1 MNMPASD
8 AQSEIHLGLLLIDDF
23 ALLSYASLIEPFRAA
38 NALGGRARY
47 RWTHFSVDGGP
58 VAASNG
64 AMVLADRR
72 VGEEAPCDLLF
83 VVAGGDP
90 RRFADAATFAWLRRL
105 ASRGAAI
112 GGVSGGPYLLARA
125 GLLDGHRATVH
136 WEHADLLR
144 DAFPRVALEGGLYV
158 IDRQRM
164 TCAGGT
170 AGLDLAIA
178 LIGRDHGPGLALQ
191 VGEWFIRTD
200 ARGPERPQRADL
212 ADRFGVRDARLL
224 RALAAMEGALEE
236 PLDGDA
242 LAMVAGLSRRQLERL
257 FQRLLG
263 TSIGEVY
270 QRIRLDHARHLLRA
284 TGLSVTDVAVASGF
298 ASASHFS
305 RAFKAR
311 FGLAPRDARSSAMD
325 QKRADSA
332 AALR

>member
-1 MNMPASD
+1 MPISD
-8 AQSEIHLGLLLIDDF
+8 AQAEIHLGLLLIDDY

-38 NALGGRARY
+38 NALGGQARY

-64 AMVLADRR
+64 VMVLADRR
-72 VGEEAPCDLLF
+72 VGEDASCDLLF

-90 RRFADAATFAWLRRL
+90 RRFADTATFAWLRRL
-105 ASRGAAI
+105 ASLGTAL

-144 DAFPRVALEGGLYV
+144 DGFPRVALEGGLYV

-178 LIGRDHGPGLALQ
+178 LIGRDHGPDLALR

-200 ARGPERPQRADL
+200 ARGPDRSQRASP
-212 ADRFGVRDARLL
+212 ADRFGVHDARLL

-236 PLDGDA
+236 PLGPES
-242 LAMVAGLSRRQLERL
+242 LAITAGLSRRQLERL

-263 TSIGEVY
+263 TGIGEAY
-270 QRIRLDHARHLLRA
+270 LRLRLDHARHLLRA

-305 RAFKAR
+305 RVFKAR
-311 FGLAPRDARSSAMD
+311 FGIAPRDARPSAMD
-325 QKRADSA
+325 QKRADIA
-332 AALR
+332 ATLR